1 MAIETSL
8 WIYWLLCG
16 VAATVLFFNRQ
27 DIPVLLSPNSAAA
40 PPRQKGYW
48 GAVALGWSATFLA
61 ATGYI
66 LLTKKEILGAYQLPD
81 LATFTL
87 FNGILEQLMFVF
99 WFLGGCLVGKRLG
112 IQSGWK
118 IFGLGFLGYSIYS
131 GFIHALFWVSIL
143 PSHDISDFA
152 IVRVGLLLL
161 MSLSW
166 MWLFWRYRA
175 ISAIICMHIV
185 IDFLTIG
192 HLHFTWFDSYQLALL
207 R

>member
-1 MAIETSL
+1 MALETSL

-16 VAATVLFFNRQ
+16 VAAAVLFVNRQ
-27 DIPVLLSPNSAAA
+27 AIPLLLSPDSAVEPA
-40 PPRQKGYW
+40 RQKGYL
-48 GAVALGWSATFLA
+48 GAVVLGWSATFLA
-61 ATGYI
+61 AAGYI
-66 LLTKKEILGAYQLPD
+66 LLTKKEIVGAYQLPD
-81 LATFTL
+81 LAAFTL
-87 FNGILEQLMFVF
+87 FNGVLEQLMFVF
-99 WFLGGCLVGKRLG
+99 WFLGGCLVAKLLG

-131 GFIHALFWVSIL
+131 GFIHGLFWVSVL

-175 ISAIICMHIV
+175 IVAIVCMHIV
-185 IDFLTIG
+185 IDFLTVG
-192 HLHFTWFDSYQLALL
+192 HLHSTWFDAYQLTAL